1 MHGRGLAFVPGSEPG
16 PTMKGSEPDVPP
28 PLGRKIE
35 PPKLEPAAP
44 VWKPLRPGY
53 VQSADG
59 KTVKPVPMP

>member
-1 MHGRGLAFVPGSEPG
+1 MNGS
-16 PTMKGSEPDVPP
+16 SPDALP

-35 PPKLEPAAP
+35 PPMPAPAEP